1 MRGIREISMS
11 RARYEDTLKEFF
23 SDKEE
28 VVCVYL
34 FGSAAARKGN
44 FYSDVDI
51 AVLYDNSVV
60 RSEYTDKQID
70 LSVELSRL
78 LDRNVDIII
87 LNNAG
92 PYLKFQVIK
101 SGIRVYED
109 QKRDNRT
116 FEARSIVEY
125 FDFLPVKNML
135 EASVI
140 KNIRG
145 A

>member
-1 MRGIREISMS
+1 MS
-11 RARYEDTLKEFF
+11 QSRYENTLKEFF
-23 SDKEE
+23 SGKEGIL
-28 VVCVYL
+28 CAYL
-34 FGSAAARKGN
+34 FGSIAADKDN
-44 FYSDVDI
+44 LYSDVDI
-51 AVLYDNSVV
+51 AVLYGDSVAP
-60 RSEYTDKQID
+60 SEYTDKQID

-101 SGIRVYED
+101 GGIRVYEEP
-109 QKRDNRT
+109 KRNNRA
-116 FEARSIVEY
+116 FEARSMLEY

-135 EASVI
+135 EASLI
-140 KNIRG
+140 RNIRG